1 MDLFTIQRRIKNL
14 DNRLSVPV
22 NPGGDGDEAKIDRI
36 NDLVKKVN
44 SKKPFKNKWGG
55 KDYPVDVADY
65 GQFISTLQ
73 SLSWVLRDL
82 GYDAVWLTRGG
93 LSYANDSYYSY
104 PNLFDKTGQKI
115 VALVAVGS
123 GGKSYRFTRDSS
135 TLRIRSFTSTARAL
149 APCRDGDT
157 SGTKPLSPTV
167 AKQLVQVM
175 KTQSNLDPSDPNSLR
190 RWGRLVQQKSL
201 APIGGGPLKNQLKIE
216 FKKAN

>member
-14 DNRLSVPV
+14 DNRLNVPTLV
-22 NPGGDGDEAKIDRI
+22 GGENNDAKVDRV
-36 NDLVKKVN
+36 NDLIKKVN
-44 SKKPFKNKWGG
+44 AKKPVKNRWGG
-55 KDYPVDVADY
+55 KDYPVDVSDY
-65 GQFISTLQ
+65 GQFVSTLQ
-73 SLSWVLRDL
+73 SLSWILRDM

-93 LSYANDSYYSY
+93 LSYGSDNYYSY

-115 VALVAVGS
+115 VALVAI
-123 GGKSYRFTRDSS
+123 GKAGKCYRFTRDSK
-135 TLRIRSFTSTARAL
+135 TLRIRSFDNSSRAL

-157 SGTKPLSPTV
+157 AGTKPMNATV

-190 RWGRLVQQKSL
+190 RWGRSVQSKAL
-201 APIGGGPLKNQLKIE
+201 KPIGGGPLKNQLKIE